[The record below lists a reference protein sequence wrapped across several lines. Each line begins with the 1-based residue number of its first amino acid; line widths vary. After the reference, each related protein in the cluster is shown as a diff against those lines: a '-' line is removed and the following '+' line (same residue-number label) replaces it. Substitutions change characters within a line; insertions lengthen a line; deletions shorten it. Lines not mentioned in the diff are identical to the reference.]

1 MTPSHAGRV
10 LYRDAALAD
19 GQSGTLT
26 TGVSVL
32 VDAGRLVALWTD
44 GEEPAAAGAKSVDA
58 SGATLVPGLVD
69 SHSHLTMPG
78 GARWIDRGGDPTDDL
93 LDVAEEAGDLLVR
106 SGVRWARDVGSPRG
120 RSDAGGRAVSL
131 DVRDAWHGR
140 RDRPYVRAAG
150 TWLAR
155 PQTLPSYLP
164 IEVSDA
170 DELVAAATDQLD
182 DGADLIKL
190 YLDGPDRDTSPFT
203 ADEIRRVVDVAHGR
217 GARVAAHAGALAG
230 ARAGAEAGVDS
241 LEHGFEID
249 SDIAA
254 LMGANGV
261 TLVST
266 LAVLESFLG
275 FASTT
280 RDPRFTDNSSRT
292 ESVRERARESVRIA
306 HCAGVAI
313 AAGSDSGGGSLRHG
327 QLAWEVEALTAAGL
341 EPWEALA
348 AATWRGGDLIGEP
361 GAGRLVVGGPADA
374 FFVHGDP
381 LRDPGALWR
390 VWRVL

>member
-1 MTPSHAGRV
+1 MTPSHSGRV

-19 GQSGTLT
+19 GQSDTLV

-32 VDAGRLVALWTD
+32 VEAGRLVSLWTD
-44 GEEPAAAGAKSVDA
+44 GDEPSATGARTVDA

-78 GARWIDRGGDPTDDL
+78 GARWIERGGDPTADL
-93 LDVAEEAGDLLVR
+93 LDVAEEAGELLVR
-106 SGVRWARDVGSPRG
+106 SGVRWARDVGSPRRPSQIG
-120 RSDAGGRAVSL
+120 DRAVSL

-155 PQTLPSYLP
+155 PQTLPAYLP
-164 IEVSDA
+164 IEVADA
-170 DELVAAATDQLD
+170 DELVAAATSQLD
-182 DGADLIKL
+182 DGADLVKL
-190 YLDGPDRDTSPFT
+190 YLDGPDKDGSPFT
-203 ADEIRRVVDVAHGR
+203 PDEIRRVVDVAHAR
-217 GARVAAHAGALAG
+217 GAKVAAHAGALAG
-230 ARAGAEAGVDS
+230 TRAGAEAGVDS

-249 SDIAA
+249 ADIAA
-254 LMGANGV
+254 LMVANDV

-275 FASTT
+275 FATTT
-280 RDPRFTDNSSRT
+280 RERRFADGAERT
-292 ESVRERARESVRIA
+292 EAVRERARESVRIA
-306 HCAGVAI
+306 HSAGVAI

-327 QLAWEVEALTAAGL
+327 ELAWEVEALTAAGL
-341 EPWEALA
+341 EPWEALG

-361 GAGRLVVGGPADA
+361 GAGRLVIGGPSDA